1 MEVPLPR
8 RTAASSALAPPSA
21 YGRALAKLAR
31 RDHAE
36 GELRRALVRAG
47 HPEGEVESAVERLK
61 AQRALDDGRFA
72 EAFSRSRLRHRS
84 LGSNRI
90 RAELRQ
96 RGVGRTVAE
105 KGLREALGD
114 VSEAEALDRLA
125 RRYWKQRSADEP
137 ARRVQKL
144 WAFLLRR
151 GYPVDL
157 VSARLRALWP
167 RWSDALH
174 GLEPLEDES

>member
-1 MEVPLPR
+1 VEVPLPR
-8 RTAASSALAPPSA
+8 RTVTSSALATPSA
-21 YGRALAKLAR
+21 YGRAVAKLSR

-36 GELRRALVRAG
+36 AELRRALRRAG
-47 HPEGEVESAVERLK
+47 HPEDEVDSAVLRLK
-61 AQRALDDGRFA
+61 AQRAIDDGRFA
-72 EAFSRSRLRHRS
+72 EAFSRSRLRHRG

-96 RGVGRTVAE
+96 RGVGRAVAE
-105 KGLREALGD
+105 KGLREAQGD
-114 VSEAEALDRLA
+114 VSEAEALEALA
-125 RRYWKQRSADEP
+125 RRYWKQRAADEP

-157 VSARLRALWP
+157 VSTRLRALWP
-167 RWSDALH
+167 RWSDALN
-174 GLEPLEDES
+174 GLEPREDES

>member
-8 RTAASSALAPPSA
+8 KTAASPAPSA
-21 YGRALAKLAR
+21 YGRALRKLSR

-36 GELRRALVRAG
+36 AELRRALRRAG
-47 HPEGEVESAVERLK
+47 HAEGEVDEAVTRLK

-72 EAFSRSRLRHRS
+72 EVFSRSRLRHRG

-96 RGVGRTVAE
+96 RGVVRSVAE
-105 KGLREALGD
+105 KGLREALRE
-114 VSEAEALDRLA
+114 VSETEAMDALA
-125 RRYWKQRSADEP
+125 RRYWRQREADEP
-137 ARRVQKL
+137 GKRVQKL

-151 GYPVDL
+151 GYPADL

-167 RWSDALH
+167 RWSDALD
-174 GLEPLEDES
+174 GLEPVEEES

>member
-1 MEVPLPR
+1 LPR
-8 RTAASSALAPPSA
+8 KTAASPAPTA

-36 GELRRALVRAG
+36 GELRRALRRAG
-47 HPEGEVESAVERLK
+47 HAEDEVGTAVERLK
-61 AQRALDDGRFA
+61 SQRALDDGRFA
-72 EAFSRSRLRHRS
+72 EAFSRSRLGHRG
-84 LGSNRI
+84 LGSNRV

-105 KGLREALGD
+105 AGLREALRD
-114 VSEAEALDRLA
+114 VSEAEALDALA
-125 RRYWKQRSADEP
+125 RRYWKQRLADAPE
-137 ARRVQKL
+137 RRMQKL

-151 GYPVDL
+151 GYPAAL
-157 VSARLRALWP
+157 VGSRLRALWP
-167 RWSDALH
+167 SWRSALD

>member
-21 YGRALAKLAR
+21 YGRAVAKLSR

-36 GELRRALVRAG
+36 AELRRALVRAG
-47 HPEGEVESAVERLK
+47 HAEGEVETAIERLK

-72 EAFSRSRLRHRS
+72 EAFSRSRLRHRG

-105 KGLREALGD
+105 QGLREALGD
-114 VSEAEALDRLA
+114 VSEADALEALA
-125 RRYWKQRSADEP
+125 RRYWKQRAADEP

-151 GYPVDL
+151 GYPAGL
-157 VSARLRALWP
+157 VSARLKALWP
-167 RWSDALH
+167 RWSDALD
-174 GLEPLEDES
+174 GLEPREDEA